1 MTDFERAMTDFERI
15 ENLDIRDLTVFS
27 ANLAAQVHQ
36 WQTSSLF
43 LSDRQPSASNMREFI
58 RNAIS
63 LTILFR
69 ETMRGMAKENL

>member
-1 MTDFERAMTDFERI
+1 MTDFERI

-43 LSDRQPSASNMREFI
+43 LRDRQPSASNMREFI
-58 RNAIS
+58 HNAIS